1 MCGIA
6 GLVGARPVDRATVA
20 AMTDLLAHRGPD
32 DSGLWSSADARC
44 VLGHRRLSIIDPTPA
59 GHQPM
64 ISGAHVVTFNG
75 EIYNY
80 LELAE
85 RLKREGEHFQT
96 SSDTEILLAAY
107 RRWGEKCVCEF
118 NGMFAFAIYDAD
130 RRVLFCARDR
140 FGEKPFLFRAG
151 NEFFAF
157 ASEYKALLRIER
169 TIDRIDDVRLA
180 RFLFHPSQGLDD
192 GINTVFPGIMQLP
205 PAHTLTLDLDRLTWR
220 IARYWDVRRDA
231 SAAALSEMDAQ
242 RRFRELLTDSV
253 KLRLRSDVPQGSC
266 LSGGLDSSA
275 VVCIARELLGDDTPY
290 DTFTGR
296 FPGSNADEGEWAD
309 EVVRAAHTRSHIAE
323 PTPEGLLAEI
333 ADFAWHNELP
343 TGSASQYAQWSVFR
357 LAKETGITVLLD
369 GQGADELLGGY
380 EQYFGPYL
388 ASLAP
393 QDQATE
399 RAKIAARYPLGLAS
413 TRERLSR
420 SLPRRVAHGLAG
432 AMNAGSDAAFGLAWP
447 VAERMYHAL
456 PKPGAAPD
464 FHPLGAALHRDML
477 SATLP
482 VLLRYGDRNSMAHSR
497 EVRLPFCDHRL
508 AEFVFSLPPA
518 YLMGGAETKRLLRGA
533 LSGVLPEK
541 IRTRWNK
548 QGFVPPQVDWFRGS
562 LGPAIRAII
571 EDPSFRDSTFW
582 RARWWRSALDRF
594 QKGETALASVL
605 WRPFMEHAWRTH
617 FVERIGREPALP
629 VFAVTTR

>member
-32 DSGLWSSADARC
+32 DSGLWSSPDARC
-44 VLGHRRLSIIDPTPA
+44 VLGHRRLSIIDPSPA

-85 RLKREGEHFQT
+85 RLKQEGEHFQT

-205 PAHTLTLDLDRLTWR
+205 PAHTLTLDLERLTWR
-220 IARYWDVRRDA
+220 IARYWDVRPDA

-242 RRFRELLTDSV
+242 HRFRELLTDSV

-343 TGSASQYAQWSVFR
+343 TGSASQYAQWCVFR

-413 TRERLSR
+413 KRERLSR
-420 SLPRRVAHGLAG
+420 GLPRRVAHGLAG
-432 AMNAGSDAAFGLAWP
+432 ALNAGSDAAFGLAWP

-518 YLMGGAETKRLLRGA
+518 YLMGGAETKRLLRGSLA
-533 LSGVLPEK
+533 GVLPEK

-562 LGPAIRAII
+562 LGPAARAVI

-582 RARWWRSALDRF
+582 RAGWWRSALDRF

-617 FVERIGREPALP
+617 FVERIARQPALP
-629 VFAVTTR
+629 VFAPTT